1 MSDVIPSHATTL
13 PAMRLHEITIDIP
26 PECYG
31 EAAHLIKQS
40 FFGAPKTILDSLTT
54 TQVVELWLT
63 GLQEAI
69 QLSELNLSEGREP
82 INYPHLWVKSNLFRR
97 IYPRWVALNEDV
109 NSLMA
114 SIECL
119 LSQGKEEE
127 RKEGG
132 KKEVATKVAPEREGG
147 KEDAVPSIP
156 VVSALLGQPRPMA
169 LGLAK
174 QLGIKPAPVKVK
186 SISGDAYLE
195 QLRKNRAEIAS
206 RPKPTLSLSTNDS
219 TDKA

>member
-1 MSDVIPSHATTL
+1 
-13 PAMRLHEITIDIP
+13 MRLHEITIDMP
-26 PECYG
+26 PDCYG

-40 FFGAPKTILDSLTT
+40 FFGAPKRILDSLTP

-69 QLSELNLSEGREP
+69 QLSELNLSQGREP
-82 INYPHLWVKSNLFRR
+82 INYPHLWAKSNLFKR

-114 SIECL
+114 SIEHI
-119 LSQGKEEE
+119 LSQGKEEGRRE
-127 RKEGG
+127 EG
-132 KKEVATKVAPEREGG
+132 KKEIATNVAPEREGRKG
-147 KEDAVPSIP
+147 EVVSPTP
-156 VVSALLGQPRPMA
+156 VVNAPLGQPRPMA

-186 SISGDAYLE
+186 PISGDAYLE
-195 QLRKNRAEIAS
+195 QLRNNRAEIAS
-206 RPKPTLSLSTNDS
+206 RPKPTLSLSANDS